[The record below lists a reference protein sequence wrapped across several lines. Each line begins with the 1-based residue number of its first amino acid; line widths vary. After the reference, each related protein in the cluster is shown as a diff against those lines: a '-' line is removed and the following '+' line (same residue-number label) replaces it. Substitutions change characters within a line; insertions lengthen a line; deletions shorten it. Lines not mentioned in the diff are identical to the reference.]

1 MTKKTL
7 IRVGS
12 TVLFAFVATVTA
24 FAQPIRLRVDATEAP
39 RRLYH
44 VELTIPAAPGP
55 LNLFY
60 PKWIPGE
67 HAPTGPITDL
77 SGLRVSSGGRT
88 LEWKRDSVEM
98 FAFHINVP
106 QGASSIDVK
115 LDFLSNSDAAGFSS
129 AASATSELA
138 ILSWNQLVLYPQGKA
153 SDDVQVSAEL
163 RLPADWKFGTALPVT
178 SANGSQI
185 QFKTAS
191 LTTLIDSPVL
201 AGRHFRRIELSPGA
215 TPAHYLDVAADTD
228 EALNAPSELIDKY
241 KKLVKEAQALF
252 GATHYR
258 EYHFLLALSDQIAH
272 FGLEHHESSDDQS
285 RENFLIDSSSQLA
298 GATLLPHEFV
308 HSWNGKYRRPEGLAT
323 RDYEQPMKGD
333 LLWAYEGLTEYL
345 GWVLTARSGLRTPE
359 LNRQFLA
366 EGAATLDNRA
376 GREWRSLADTA
387 VAAQLLYEA
396 RNDWESSRRGVDF
409 YEEGLL
415 IWLEADT
422 MIRKQTQGR
431 KSLDDFCRSFYGG
444 ASGPPEVRLYTLES
458 LIETLNA
465 VAPYDWKS
473 FFQTRINRTGTDR
486 APLGGIEA
494 GGYRLNYVNK
504 PSEALHASEQVRENV
519 NLAFSIG
526 LKLNPDGTIID
537 VLPEKVAAKAGIGP
551 GMKIVGVNDRK
562 YASDVLREE
571 IRNAGKTGLL
581 DLLVANG
588 KSLSTFKLNY
598 RDGERYPVLERN
610 GQPALLDEIL
620 KPLSR

>member
-1 MTKKTL
+1 MSLKTSV
-7 IRVGS
+7 RVGG
-12 TVLFAFVATVTA
+12 VLLFAFISTITA
-24 FAQPIRLRVDATEAP
+24 LAQPIRLRVDATEAP

-44 VELTIPAAPGP
+44 VDLTIPAAPGP

-67 HAPTGPITDL
+67 HAPTGPITDVA
-77 SGLRVSSGGRT
+77 GLRISSGGRT

-98 FAFHINVP
+98 FAFHIDVP
-106 QGASSIDVK
+106 QGASSVDVK

-129 AASATSELA
+129 AASATAELA
-138 ILSWNQLVLYPQGKA
+138 FLSWNQLVLYPQGKA
-153 SDDVQVSAEL
+153 SDDVQVAAEL
-163 RLPADWKFGTALPVT
+163 RLPADWKFGTALPVAK
-178 SANGSQI
+178 ANGSDV
-185 QFKTAS
+185 QFKTVS
-191 LTTLIDSPVL
+191 LTTLVDSPVL
-201 AGRHFRRIELSPGA
+201 TGRHYRRIELSPGS
-215 TPAHYLDVAADTD
+215 TPAHYLDVAADTE
-228 EALNAPSELIDKY
+228 EALNAPTELIDKY

-272 FGLEHHESSDDQS
+272 FGLEHHESSDNQS
-285 RENFLIDSSSQLA
+285 RENFLTDSSSQMA

-333 LLWAYEGLTEYL
+333 LLWVYEGLTEYL
-345 GWVLTARSGLRTPE
+345 GWVLTARSGLRTPDQ
-359 LNRQFLA
+359 NRQFLA
-366 EGAATLDNRA
+366 ADAATLDNRA
-376 GREWRSLADTA
+376 GRQWRSLADTA
-387 VAAQLLYEA
+387 VAAQLLYDA

-422 MIRKQTQGR
+422 IIRKQTQGR
-431 KSLDDFCRSFYGG
+431 KSLDDFCRAFYGG
-444 ASGPPEVRLYTLES
+444 ASGPPEVRPYTLES
-458 LIETLNA
+458 LTETLNGL
-465 VAPYDWKS
+465 APYDWKS
-473 FFQTRINRTGTDR
+473 FFETRIHRIGTDR

-494 GGYRLNYVNK
+494 GGYKLSYVNR
-504 PSEALHASEQVRENV
+504 PSEALQASEQVRENI
-519 NLAFSIG
+519 NLTFSIG

-562 YASDVLREE
+562 YSIDVLREE
-571 IRNAGKTGLL
+571 IRNASKTGLL

-588 KSLSTFKLNY
+588 KSLSTYKLNY
-598 RDGERYPVLERN
+598 RDGEKYPVLERN
-610 GQPALLDEIL
+610 GQAALLDEIL
-620 KPLSR
+620 KPLTR